1 LFKEKLPV
9 DWKHIA
15 AANGPFFLGVFAILF
30 LASFLLIFWRWLLNR
45 SAKTDLADFLHRLK
59 EDLTAGRRE
68 DAIAMC
74 EEETGAVAKVFR
86 TALETSPQGKV
97 ATRNAMIDKIELEII
112 PDLNFLLPW
121 ILVLAKLAPMIGLLG
136 TVWGMIGAFDEIAL
150 AVKPEPDA
158 LAGDIGMALFTTAEG
173 LMIAIPLI
181 FAYTMFRER
190 VNRFEVDLQRAAQ
203 AAMRIFPL
211 MAALP
216 SRPTP
221 PPLE

>member
-1 LFKEKLPV
+1 MSWQRIIE
-9 DWKHIA
+9 
-15 AANGPFFLGVFAILF
+15 ANGPFFLTVFAILF
-30 LASFLLIFWRWLLNR
+30 LTSFTLIFWRWLLNR
-45 SAKTDLADFLHRLK
+45 SAKTDLADLLHRLK
-59 EDLTAGRRE
+59 EDLTAGRRD
-68 DAIAMC
+68 DAIDLC
-74 EEETGAVAKVFR
+74 DEETGVVAKVFK

-97 ATRNAMIDKIELEII
+97 AVRNAMADKIELEII
-112 PDLNFLLPW
+112 PDLNFLLAW
-121 ILVLAKLAPMIGLLG
+121 ILVLAKLSPMIGLLG
-136 TVWGMIGAFDEIAL
+136 TVWGMIRAFGKIAG
-150 AVKPEPDA
+150 AVKVEPDA

-211 MAALP
+211 MAAQP
-216 SRPTP
+216 GKPAP

>member
-1 LFKEKLPV
+1 VTWNRIIE
-9 DWKHIA
+9 
-15 AANGPFFLGVFAILF
+15 ANGPFFLTIFAILF
-30 LASFLLIFWRWLLNR
+30 LASFTIIFWRWLLNR

-68 DAIAMC
+68 DALDLC
-74 EEETGAVAKVFR
+74 DEETGVVAKVFK

-97 ATRNAMIDKIELEII
+97 AVRNAMADRIELEII

-121 ILVLAKLAPMIGLLG
+121 ILVLAKLAPMVGLLG
-136 TVWGMIGAFDEIAL
+136 TVWGMINAFGKIAG
-150 AVKPEPDA
+150 AVKVNPSD

-190 VNRFEVDLQRAAQ
+190 VRRFEVDLKRAAQ
-203 AAMRIFPL
+203 AAMRVFPL
-211 MAALP
+211 MAAAP
-216 SRPTP
+216 GKPTP